1 MTPGRDS
8 NTNSAREHGVSEGER
23 YLLCLGRSV
32 HQKSHTHG
40 HLVALPVHA
49 WPRAEAKPPGEG
61 VGDGGGL
68 ADTEPRFEDVRC
80 VGSGVEERGGE
91 VGDRRSGADKP
102 CFARCLEA
110 CFCVC
115 VFPCFSGSADARFRL
130 AGEAR
135 ERRAMH
141 HSASEEGVVDAL
153 TERGI
158 PRRHLDRVARFREAV
173 PDGDQSLP
181 DMGVRGEVRVEGEDE
196 LLLIRPAEPLEFVD
210 DSPPLP

>member
-1 MTPGRDS
+1 MTTLTEQSDPSEVPAVLCVTTPQQNGV
-8 NTNSAREHGVSEGER
+8 ARLRVSEGER
-23 YLLCLGRSV
+23 DLLRLGRGI

-68 ADTEPRFEDVRC
+68 ADTEPRFEDVGC

-91 VGDRRSGADKP
+91 VGDHRSGADEP
-102 CFARCLEA
+102 CFARCFGA

-115 VFPCFSGSADARFRL
+115 VFPCFCGSADARFRL

-135 ERRAMH
+135 ERGAMH
-141 HSASEEGVVDAL
+141 RSASEEGVVDAL
-153 TERGI
+153 TERGV

-173 PDGDQSLP
+173 PDGD
-181 DMGVRGEVRVEGEDE
+181 
-196 LLLIRPAEPLEFVD
+196 
-210 DSPPLP
+210 